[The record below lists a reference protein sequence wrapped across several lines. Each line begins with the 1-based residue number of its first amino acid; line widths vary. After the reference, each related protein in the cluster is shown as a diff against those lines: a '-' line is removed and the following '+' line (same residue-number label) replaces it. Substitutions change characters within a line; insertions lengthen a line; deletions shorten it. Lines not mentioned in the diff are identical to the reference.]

1 MQNQRLWIIVIAAIL
16 ACGTLFVVWQ
26 FAAPTDGQS
35 AQSVIVPDLSQRAE
49 SGRIAY
55 DNNCAQCHGQNGSG
69 TGSGPTLIHKI
80 YEPSHHR
87 DASFFSAAERGVQQH
102 HWPFGDMPP
111 QPQVSREE
119 MGDIIQY
126 IRELQR
132 ANGIT

>member
-16 ACGTLFVVWQ
+16 AGGTLFVVWQ
-26 FAAPTDGQS
+26 FVAPKDGQS

-69 TGSGPTLIHKI
+69 TDSGPPFIDKI
-80 YEPSHHR
+80 YESGHHS

-102 HWPFGDMPP
+102 HWPYGDMQP
-111 QPQVSREE
+111 QPQMSREE
-119 MGDIIQY
+119 IADIIQY